1 MADSTATRDMN
12 VDAAGEAPSA
22 EKVAGTSGCMGC
34 GLDNNAGSILL
45 CDGHE
50 CDAEY
55 HTYCLV
61 PPLAEVPVGDFFC
74 PACSGTDKYEIR
86 TAKEGKDD
94 TDNFVLESTS
104 SLGVFRRWYV
114 KNKNK
119 VYYKP
124 FVAQV
129 ESSSGRPIRL
139 GLYRSEELAA
149 EAYDCA
155 ILRSHGA
162 DDVTQLKLNYP
173 GKIQKYKDIIL
184 ATYIAPPSDSD
195 NDESSG
201 AGRPLRLRKALRKN
215 SFNAIDKLS
224 SKRSRNKVTD
234 NDDNDM
240 AKKARKSFDDAA
252 LSAGEIPTSYLGVHV
267 HANFSVAHLKILD
280 KVVFIGRFDTPEQ
293 AALAYDR
300 EAVRHYCRGT
310 PLNFPERRDEWT
322 KAAAVADV
330 THGKILVV
338 PENRY
343 NKNIDKLTAWMR
355 VVGQSVRL
363 IEASRRV
370 HWPSLDMDAIEKGPI
385 IKEDFTR
392 RDKNIRNSCLAVF
405 ACVDSIIQES
415 KFYQEKSPNGMFLN
429 PPPAGC
435 FLELVAARA
444 YISYCE
450 AINEFSKCAMDDTI
464 ELTKALAV
472 VLTAREDYLKAKVSE
487 DAMLDELDEFMATA
501 IKSFMPSSVP
511 PSDIAY
517 FPNCRYVKRVVEIDQ
532 VATPELPINQEAT
545 TSTPKIKSEGLDLMA
560 TSTFFERTPGEFVAH
575 TTLDTDAVM
584 VNDAG
589 ECAISDRKD
598 CSLAKKSKDECCLA
612 IELQDGCFEL
622 YPLLTLERVVL
633 DDGVTPL
640 RWTKEQVDAHEIE
653 EVDAL
658 THGVDISPSSADDIV
673 PYLCITFVHE
683 MTLRARNREE
693 VEVKGKKAE
702 KLAALKAKFNVFMEG
717 YPKTKAAYEHNSKAN
732 HVVQQNAE
740 RDIALLATV
749 DGVVIPAVTTALATC
764 MLHLKTYMDTLDA
777 RRDQF
782 TSEFNYY
789 TSALYQVVGAE
800 DVLPSLKASYVA
812 FFTHELHVLWKE
824 KVASLEVL
832 YLLLRSMTKAAAED
846 ADADDMQSSIRAAI
860 ASWEAFEWPD
870 LVDTMPYLTTTPRS
884 PLAKVKS
891 EPTVAVD
898 ELKVVF
904 ETTLAHRVYDSPRGD
919 SKARVTKPHT
929 LVLYHPLCIHHET
942 PPEHPECPERLT
954 RAIAV
959 LKPLLVKYPDA
970 LSVEALTGTADDL
983 SPPETTLLLVH
994 SPNYLDRLK
1003 QRSKDVTSGAVVF
1016 ETDPGDD
1023 NDGIES
1029 VAPDTIRPFAAIG
1042 GAFKVAASIKRD
1054 SAMDTFVSTASWDV
1068 ARIAAGTVCLAVD
1081 KVLAGEFV
1089 NAVCLVRPPG
1099 HHVGRNGRTPNAPS
1113 SGFCLLNNVVIGA
1126 LHARMHPSVTR
1137 IAVLDWD
1144 IHHGNGTEE
1153 LLRGDP
1159 RSFFASIHL
1168 YHKDFFPGTGPSAS
1182 DDNIVNVGLQ
1192 NSGRG
1197 SGSEAFRHAL
1207 THDIFPAMEL
1217 FQPDI
1222 IFISAGFDGH
1232 KDDILGGCAAV
1243 SNHDIPAGYVEDVR
1257 TYKHCS
1263 YDT

>member
-1 MADSTATRDMN
+1 MLYLIGPLQCQLGQ

-195 NDESSG
+195 NDDSSG

-343 NKNIDKLTAWMR
+343 NKNIDKLT
-355 VVGQSVRL
+355 VG
-363 IEASRRV
+363 
-370 HWPSLDMDAIEKGPI
+370 
-385 IKEDFTR
+385 F
-392 RDKNIRNSCLAVF
+392 
-405 ACVDSIIQES
+405 
-415 KFYQEKSPNGMFLN
+415 
-429 PPPAGC
+429 
-435 FLELVAARA
+435 LVAARA

-517 FPNCRYVKRVVEIDQ
+517 FPNCRYVKRAVEIDQ

-658 THGVDISPSSADDIV
+658 THGVDINPSSADDIV

-870 LVDTMPYLTTTPRS
+870 LVDTMPYLTTTPSS

-904 ETTLAHRVYDSPRGD
+904 ETTLAHRGTGLSTSALPL
-919 SKARVTKPHT
+919 TKSFVDVH
-929 LVLYHPLCIHHET
+929 L
-942 PPEHPECPERLT
+942 

-1243 SNHDIPAGYVEDVR
+1243 SNHDIPAGYVEDEVLKLADKFCKGRVISVLEGGYDVR
-1257 TYKHCS
+1257 DETNSLAKSIESHIDAIVEGVLEINAAAS
-1263 YDT
+1263 VVDSGAPPSADSKDVKVEPKLEGRLARLLSQNINDPSIVLLDDDMAA